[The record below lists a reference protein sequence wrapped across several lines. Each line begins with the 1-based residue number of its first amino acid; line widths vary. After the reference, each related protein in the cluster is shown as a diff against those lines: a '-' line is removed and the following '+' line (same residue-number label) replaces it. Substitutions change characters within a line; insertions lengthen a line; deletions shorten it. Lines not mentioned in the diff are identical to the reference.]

1 MGEGRPGARWPD
13 GRRGAGA
20 ARSRSHV
27 PPETPARATTR
38 RSLTP
43 TASGAGLMGHPGGPL
58 VVPVLPRPDLGEAS
72 VMLLR
77 KLSQSWSSNSSSG
90 MARVRRE
97 PHVRSA
103 SSGETRSPYT
113 SRLAVADNQRR
124 AGVQAR
130 AATAAAAIEMSSN
143 RRLSSGR
150 RQRDDDS
157 GVDPDDQCGE
167 AGDRDRRGEQPVDGP
182 PRAGGRRRPAP
193 AGSVRWR
200 QRPRPRVGSSSV
212 SSARRPERARP
223 RQRRPAPNR
232 PTAYAGDRTRLHGG
246 TGCSHR
252 SDRRT
257 ARRATTARAASG
269 GSHPARRAA

>member
-1 MGEGRPGARWPD
+1 MVAEELGQPDLEPRSSGDARPGHDPTLLDAD
-13 GRRGAGA
+13 GE
-20 ARSRSHV
+20 RS
-27 PPETPARATTR
+27 
-38 RSLTP
+38 
-43 TASGAGLMGHPGGPL
+43 GLVMGHPGGPL

-143 RRLSSGR
+143 RRLLSSAPARR
-150 RQRDDDS
+150 RQR
-157 GVDPDDQCGE
+157 
-167 AGDRDRRGEQPVDGP
+167 RRS
-182 PRAGGRRRPAP
+182 R
-193 AGSVRWR
+193 
-200 QRPRPRVGSSSV
+200 
-212 SSARRPERARP
+212 
-223 RQRRPAPNR
+223 
-232 PTAYAGDRTRLHGG
+232 
-246 TGCSHR
+246 
-252 SDRRT
+252 
-257 ARRATTARAASG
+257 
-269 GSHPARRAA
+269 